1 MSESKNISRLSF
13 RSRCPLSTSLDIL
26 GDKWSLLV
34 MRDIIMLDKHT
45 FKEFI
50 SSPEKI
56 ATNILSNRLKRLE
69 QMGLITRTQNQ
80 SNKRVFLYNATERG
94 FALKDI
100 LMAHITWADMHLID
114 ENPSMLRLQDIK
126 QAM

>member
-1 MSESKNISRLSF
+1 MGESKNIPRLSF

-50 SSPEKI
+50 SSPERI

-80 SNKRVFLYNATERG
+80 ENKRVFLYNATERG
-94 FALKDI
+94 SALRDVLI
-100 LMAHITWADMHLID
+100 AYVIWADKHLID
-114 ENPSMLRLQDIK
+114 EHPSMLRLQDTK

>member
-1 MSESKNISRLSF
+1 
-13 RSRCPLSTSLDIL
+13 L

-34 MRDIIMLDKHT
+34 MRDIILMNKHT

-69 QMGLITRTQNQ
+69 QMGLITRTRNEK
-80 SNKRVFLYNATERG
+80 NKRIFFYNSTERG
-94 FALKDI
+94 DALRQV
-100 LMAHITWADMHLID
+100 LMAYVNWADIHLID
-114 ENPSMLRLQDIK
+114 EHPTMLRLQDIRH
-126 QAM
+126 AV

>member
-1 MSESKNISRLSF
+1 MSDSKTIPRPKF

-34 MRDIIMLDKHT
+34 MRDIILLNKHT

-69 QMGLITRTQNQ
+69 QMGLITRTQNEN
-80 SNKRVFLYNATERG
+80 NKRIFIYNSTERG
-94 FALKDI
+94 NALKQV
-100 LMAHITWADMHLID
+100 LMAYVSWAGTHLID
-114 ENPSMLRLQDIK
+114 VHPSMLRLQDLR
-126 QAM
+126 QAV